1 MSPTDLPF
9 GGPRRL
15 ILIQS
20 GKYDYAELDLTRPFQ
35 LVGVNGLGKTALIST
50 LQYLY
55 LDSQSDMRFGQHT
68 TAESRKFYFR
78 GDSSFILFE
87 CDTTAGTVVV
97 GARGLG
103 AAGGHELQRF
113 SWTGGYRREDFIT
126 PEGRARTWDEIK
138 TDLAVNG
145 LRVLN
150 EAAELRGLLGAV
162 DTDTD
167 ASWGIV
173 PLADASDYR
182 RFRQTFQR
190 LLQLRD
196 IRQDDLKQ
204 LLADCAKLGP
214 SQREI
219 DLTKE
224 FSKELER
231 IERDRNEVRKL
242 TLARPAVLEVR
253 KLHDE
258 EYVARAIAHAVVRE
272 LNTRHAGYAAE
283 YKRAVDAL
291 IQVRDASLA
300 KHKLLEDEQAGLQK
314 ASRETNEQA
323 GAFRE
328 RLRFIEEG
336 KTRFGD
342 FVPEV
347 EQAALEALGTRV
359 AELTVRLQN
368 VPAESRATLERQLT
382 ETQENLRQREQSLR
396 HIDRLF
402 ITWLRGHFPEE
413 DAARI
418 GALLERGILEAPL
431 DQGVSVLDE
440 NALLARLR
448 VIVENSDARGY
459 RDPAVEI
466 EFSAGA
472 LPRLRQIGRKEGLL
486 EEIRTLTRRAGQ
498 LERDIETLANTA
510 ALKEE
515 FAKVK
520 ADYRTQGERLS
531 AYARYREAQAEE
543 QSIRHN
549 LRDLEQES
557 ERLTGELGKNEVAR
571 KKIHDESQMAFDKLD
586 LLKTENE
593 VVRREE
599 RDMPVAPGEPVGR
612 TAVSD
617 AVVEQLMP
625 PVSLPEV
632 FKAARDRCREAR
644 ARAQQLEDKSSLLD
658 RDFMQSSF
666 RYDVGA
672 PLEDR
677 LAVLETEIAALEERS
692 RQIENHWAAILI
704 EARNGFSTILK
715 SLATVT
721 KQARKLTGELAKIEF
736 SSISQVRLEVVPN
749 AAAVSEYERHA
760 KDALQPSL
768 FDTEEEADNK
778 LSQFHALLQ
787 RRPRLVL
794 HDLFSL
800 KCDVV
805 RKDGVKNSY
814 DDFDQVESTGT
825 TIVLKVTLNLLV
837 LRDLLIPGKARIPF
851 YLDEV
856 HALDRQ
862 NFNNILQLSE
872 NLGFVGIYAAPT
884 AAIGPRRFVH
894 LVPDAKGRLVVT
906 AAHRKD
912 IVRTPDENIPA

>member
-1 MSPTDLPF
+1 MSKTELPF
-9 GGPRRL
+9 SGPRRL

-55 LDSQSDMRFGQHT
+55 LDSQSDMRFGQHG

-78 GDSSFILFE
+78 GESSFILFE

-103 AAGGHELQRF
+103 AANGYELQRF
-113 SWTGGYRREDFIT
+113 TWNGGYRREDFIT
-126 PEGRARTWDEIK
+126 AEGRARTWDEIK
-138 TDLAVNG
+138 ADLGVSG
-145 LRVLN
+145 LRVLTD
-150 EAAELRGLLGAV
+150 AAELRGLLGAV

-167 ASWGIV
+167 TSWGIV

-231 IERDRNEVRKL
+231 IERDRDEVRKL
-242 TLARPAVLEVR
+242 TLARLAVQEVR
-253 KLHDE
+253 RLHDE

-272 LNTRHAGYAAE
+272 LNTRHSGYAVE
-283 YKRAVDAL
+283 YKRAVDSL

-300 KHKLLEDEQAGLQK
+300 EHKRLVGEQVDLQK
-314 ASRETNEQA
+314 AFRETNEQA
-323 GAFRE
+323 GVIRN
-328 RLRFIEEG
+328 RLRLIEDG
-336 KTRFGD
+336 KTLFRD
-342 FVPEV
+342 FVPEI
-347 EQAALEALGTRV
+347 EQAALERLETHL

-368 VPAESRATLERQLT
+368 VPTESRDTLERQLT
-382 ETQENLRQREQSLR
+382 ETQAVLRQRDQSLQ

-413 DAARI
+413 EAARI
-418 GALLERGILEAPL
+418 GALIERGILESPL

-440 NALLARLR
+440 KTLLARLR

-459 RDPAVEI
+459 RDSVVEV
-466 EFSAGA
+466 EFSVGA
-472 LPRLRQIGRKEGLL
+472 LPKLRQIGRKEGLL
-486 EEIRTLTRRAGQ
+486 EEIRTLKRRIEQ
-498 LERDIETLANTA
+498 LARDIETLVNTA
-510 ALKEE
+510 ALQEE
-515 FAKVK
+515 FTSAKAAHK
-520 ADYRTQGERLS
+520 SQSERLFD
-531 AYARYREAQAEE
+531 YARYREEQAKED
-543 QSIRHN
+543 SLCDTLHN
-549 LRDLEQES
+549 LELES
-557 ERLTGELGKNEVAR
+557 KRLTGELGKNEEAR
-571 KKIHDESQMAFDKLD
+571 QKVNEEGKIAFEKLEQ
-586 LLKTENE
+586 LTKENE
-593 VVRREE
+593 AVRREE
-599 RDMPVAPGEPVGR
+599 RDMPVPPGEPIGR

-617 AVVEQLMP
+617 AVVEQLMS
-625 PVSLPEV
+625 PVSLPDV

-644 ARAQQLEDKSSLLD
+644 TRAQQLEDKASLLD
-658 RDFMQSSF
+658 RDFIQSSF
-666 RYDVGA
+666 LYDVGA
-672 PLEDR
+672 PLEER
-677 LAVLETEIAALEERS
+677 LTVLETEIAALEERS
-692 RQIENHWAAILI
+692 RQIENHWTSILI
-704 EARNGFSTILK
+704 EARNGFTTILK
-715 SLATVT
+715 SLAAVT

-736 SSISQVRLEVVPN
+736 SSISQVRLQVVPN

-794 HDLFSL
+794 NDLFSL
-800 KCDVV
+800 RCEVV
-805 RKDGVKNSY
+805 RKDGVKNFY

-862 NFNNILQLSE
+862 NFGNILQLSE

-894 LVPDAKGRLVVT
+894 LVPDAKGRLVIT
-906 AAHRKD
+906 ATHRKD
-912 IVRTPDENIPA
+912 IVRTPDENNPT

>member
-1 MSPTDLPF
+1 MSHTNLPF
-9 GGPRRL
+9 SGPRRL

-78 GDSSFILFE
+78 GESSFILFE

-103 AAGGHELQRF
+103 AANGYELQRF
-113 SWTGGYRREDFIT
+113 TWNGGYRREDFIT
-126 PEGRARTWDEIK
+126 AEGRARTWDEVK
-138 TDLAVNG
+138 ADLGVSG
-145 LRVLN
+145 LRVLS

-162 DTDTD
+162 ETDTE

-231 IERDRNEVRKL
+231 IERDRDEVRKL
-242 TLARPAVLEVR
+242 TLARPAVQEVR
-253 KLHDE
+253 RLHDE

-272 LNTRHAGYAAE
+272 LNSRHAGYAAE
-283 YKRAVDAL
+283 YNRAVDAL

-300 KHKLLEDEQAGLQK
+300 EHKRLVDEQTDLQK
-314 ASRETNEQA
+314 AFRETNEQA
-323 GAFRE
+323 GVIRE
-328 RLRFIEEG
+328 RLRLIDEG
-336 KTRFGD
+336 KARFSD
-342 FVPEV
+342 FVPEI
-347 EQAALEALGTRV
+347 EQAALDRLEAQV
-359 AELTVRLQN
+359 SELSVRLKN
-368 VPAESRATLERQLT
+368 VPTEPRDTLERQLT
-382 ETQENLRQREQSLR
+382 ETRELLRQREQSLQ

-402 ITWLRGHFPEE
+402 ITWLRSHFSEE

-418 GALLERGILEAPL
+418 GALIERGILESPL

-448 VIVENSDARGY
+448 AIVENSDARGY
-459 RDPAVEI
+459 RDSVVEV
-466 EFSAGA
+466 EFSVGA
-472 LPRLRQIGRKEGLL
+472 LPKLRQIGRKEGLL
-486 EEIRTLTRRAGQ
+486 EEIRTLKRRTEQ
-498 LERDIETLANTA
+498 LARDIETLVNTA
-510 ALKEE
+510 ALREE
-515 FAKVK
+515 FRGAKAAHK
-520 ADYRTQGERLS
+520 NQSERLF
-531 AYARYREAQAEE
+531 AYARYQKEQAEE
-543 QSIRHN
+543 NS
-549 LRDLEQES
+549 LRDRLRELEGES
-557 ERLTGELGKNEVAR
+557 ERLTGELGKNEAAR
-571 KKIHDESQMAFDKLD
+571 EKVTKEGEIAFDKLEQ
-586 LLKTENE
+586 LKKENE
-593 VVRREE
+593 AVRREE

-625 PVSLPEV
+625 PVPLPEV

-644 ARAQQLEDKSSLLD
+644 NRAQQLEDKASLLD

-672 PLEDR
+672 PLEER
-677 LAVLETEIAALEERS
+677 LTVLETEIAALEERS
-692 RQIENHWAAILI
+692 RQIENHWTSILI

-715 SLATVT
+715 SLAAVT

-768 FDTEEEADNK
+768 FDTEEEANNK

-794 HDLFSL
+794 NDLFSL
-800 KCDVV
+800 RCEVV
-805 RKDGVKNSY
+805 RKDGVKNFY

-862 NFNNILQLSE
+862 NFSNILQLSE